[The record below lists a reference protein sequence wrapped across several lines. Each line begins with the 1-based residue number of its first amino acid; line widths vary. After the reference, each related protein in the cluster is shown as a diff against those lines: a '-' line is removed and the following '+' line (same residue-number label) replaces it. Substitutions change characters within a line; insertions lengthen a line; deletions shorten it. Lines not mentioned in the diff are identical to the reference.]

1 MANSQPTLRLALLG
15 ESQMGK
21 SHYGGQLMLRL
32 NTKKCALRM
41 RGAATNL
48 SAFEEVVQRLNEG
61 IPGAHTAE
69 STYLDSV
76 WPVVNET
83 GLAMDLTWPD
93 YAGEQVRRLIEN
105 RRIPTE
111 WQERV
116 QTADGWVL
124 MIRPKLVVL
133 DDDLLSRPL
142 TDLRSSLATEDKG
155 KRSSQ
160 ARIVELL
167 QMLLYARR
175 VTTGADWKHPALVVM
190 LSCWDE
196 IEDIASKR
204 PDEVLAT
211 HMPMV
216 ASYIAANWPE
226 QRHSI
231 VGVSAL
237 GNALSADAP
246 NENFI
251 NEGPEQF
258 GYVVLPD
265 GVVDKDL
272 TLPIAELAKMA
283 VQQC

>member
-1 MANSQPTLRLALLG
+1 MVDSQPTLRLALLG
-15 ESQMGK
+15 ESQTGK

-32 NTKKCALRM
+32 NTKKCQLRM
-41 RGAATNL
+41 RGAATNI

-61 IPGAHTAE
+61 IPAAHTAA
-69 STYLDSV
+69 STYWDSV
-76 WPVVNET
+76 WPVVNDS
-83 GLAMDLTWPD
+83 GLPMDLTWPD
-93 YAGEQVRRLIEN
+93 YAGEQVRSLIED
-105 RRIPTE
+105 RRIPKE

-116 QTADGWVL
+116 QTADGWIL
-124 MIRPKLVVL
+124 MIRPTLAVL

-142 TDLRSSLATEDKG
+142 THLRSELLPEEKG

-175 VTTGADWKHPALVVM
+175 VATGTEWTYPALVVM
-190 LSCWDE
+190 VSCWDE
-196 IEDIASKR
+196 VEGAEGKR
-204 PDEVLAT
+204 PDEVLAV
-211 HMPMV
+211 HLPMV
-216 ASYIAANWPE
+216 ASFIAANWPA
-226 QRHSI
+226 QWLSI

-237 GNALSADAP
+237 EHALSADAP

-265 GVVDKDL
+265 GAVSKDL
-272 TLPIAELAKMA
+272 TLPIAELARMA
-283 VQQC
+283 AK